1 MPRQFVKCVFR
12 PGDSRSYTY
21 LNEGDPVASGDWVKV
36 PDKSGEGWKKV
47 QVVEVSTASLPSPAS
62 RSSGSTPGRTP
73 RQTRRPATQP
83 PFAMKT
89 KRPSRA
95 GSTTATEPQK
105 IRSNRR

>member
-47 QVVEVSTASLPSPAS
+47 QVVEVSTFE
-62 RSSGSTPGRTP
+62 
-73 RQTRRPATQP
+73 P
-83 PFAMKT
+83 PFACKPILGIYSGEDAEADAAP
-89 KRPSRA
+89 RY
-95 GSTTATEPQK
+95 TTT
-105 IRSNRR
+105 IRDEDEAAFEGWFNNRD